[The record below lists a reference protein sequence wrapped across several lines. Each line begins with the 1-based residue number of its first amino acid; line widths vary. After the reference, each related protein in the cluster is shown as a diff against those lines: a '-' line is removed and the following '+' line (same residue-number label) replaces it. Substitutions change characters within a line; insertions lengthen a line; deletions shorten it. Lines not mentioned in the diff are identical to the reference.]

1 MSNEIKKEVIEI
13 DVAFYHPF
21 ANEDGEI
28 DYTKRV
34 YDEEGMREEFEYK
47 LSQLIK
53 NK

>member
-34 YDEEGMREEFEYK
+34 YDEEGMREEFECK
-47 LSQLIK
+47 LQTII
-53 NK
+53 NN